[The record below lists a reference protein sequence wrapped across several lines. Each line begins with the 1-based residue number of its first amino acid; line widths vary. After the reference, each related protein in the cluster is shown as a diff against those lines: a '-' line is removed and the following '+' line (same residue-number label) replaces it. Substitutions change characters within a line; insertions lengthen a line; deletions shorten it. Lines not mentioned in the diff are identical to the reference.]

1 MAPRRLRPDGST
13 GPTGAVARLL
23 AFVAVAGLA
32 GVVAAAMVLP
42 LAAGAGALTRNAVSS
57 FESLPSNLDTPDLP
71 ERSVIQ
77 AADGSVL
84 ATIYYQN
91 RIEVPLDAVAPVMR
105 QAIVA
110 IEDERF
116 LEHSGVD
123 LRGTVRAVVSNAANP
138 GGSIQGGST
147 ITQQYVKNVLITQAT
162 SEEELQAAQG
172 RTPSRKLREIR
183 YALALERR
191 FTKEQILEKYL
202 NIVYFGG
209 GAYGVE
215 AAARRYFSKPASEL
229 NLAEAATI
237 AGIVQR
243 PTAFDPTRNPEQSER
258 RRNIV
263 LTKMTDLG
271 YITPT
276 QAAAA
281 RRISVES
288 ILQPSKPANGCTSS
302 YAPYFCE
309 YVVRT
314 IRTDP
319 AYGET
324 PAEREGLLRRGGLT
338 IRTTLD
344 PRAQQGATDAVTSY
358 IPVKDES
365 GRAAAI
371 TLVRPGTGDIVA
383 MTQNREWGLKGRGK
397 TTYNYSVDRDMG
409 GTIGMQAGSTFKV
422 FTLAAALEA
431 GLTPSERIDSP
442 NPKTFN
448 DFVNCQTG
456 EPFGPLTFRN
466 SGSSGFLDMWAA
478 TAFST
483 NTYFLTL
490 SERYGLCR
498 QAEIAEQM
506 GVNLASGGDL
516 LRVPTFTLGTME
528 VSPLSMAGAY
538 ATLANH
544 GEFCEPRPI
553 LEITDRSGN
562 TVPVAPTRCRQVI
575 DRGVADTIT
584 AVLTG
589 VIDGPLS
596 GRTGAAMSLPDRPA
610 AGKTGSTND
619 NAAIWFAGFTP
630 DLAGAVW
637 VGDPRGGFKYPMTN
651 VTINGQYYSYVTGGQ
666 IPGPIWRES
675 MMAALASSPPQ
686 DFQLQSPFG
695 IGPVRGNSGAFNP
708 PALTLPRPQAPRNV
722 TVNAAN
728 AEGTSIEISWD
739 PSPEVAVNTQPG
751 QPAYLPV
758 KPVRYTV
765 NLDQGGF
772 SCSVTASTGRMSCVI
787 DGLTPG
793 ERYRISVVGFS
804 PTGVSGDSASGPAW
818 RVPGGTVDPVE
829 PTPAPS
835 DPGEPVAPSPAPSD
849 PGEPVAPS
857 PAPTEP
863 GGPAPTTPA
872 PTPTPPPSTPTPTPS
887 ATPATGTSS

>member
-1 MAPRRLRPDGST
+1 VAPRRLRPDGST
-13 GPTGAVARLL
+13 GPIGAVGRLL
-23 AFVAVAGLA
+23 AFVVVAGLA
-32 GVVAAAMVLP
+32 GIVAAAMVLP
-42 LAAGAGALTRNAVSS
+42 LAAGAGALTRSAVDS
-57 FESLPSNLDTPDLP
+57 FESLPTSLDTPDLP

-91 RIEVPLDAVAPVMR
+91 RIEVPLAAVAPAMR

-123 LRGTVRAVVSNAANP
+123 LRGTVRAVVSNTSNP

-147 ITQQYVKNVLITQAT
+147 ITQQYVKNVLIAQAT
-162 SEEELQAAQG
+162 SEAELEAAQG

-191 FTKEQILEKYL
+191 FTKEQVLEKYL

-229 NLAEAATI
+229 TLVEAATI

-243 PTAFDPTRNPEQSER
+243 PSAFDPTRNPDLSER

-263 LTKMTDLG
+263 LAKMSELG
-271 YITPT
+271 YITST

-281 RRISVES
+281 RRVPIEDT
-288 ILQPSKPANGCTSS
+288 LNPSLPANGCTSS

-314 IRTDP
+314 LRSDP

-324 PAEREGLLRRGGLT
+324 PAEREAFLRRGGLT

-358 IPVKDES
+358 IPIKDES

-371 TLVRPGTGDIVA
+371 TLVRPGTGDIIA
-383 MTQNREWGLKGRGK
+383 MAQNREWGLKGRGK
-397 TTYNYSVDRDMG
+397 TTYNYNVDRDMG

-431 GLTPSERIDSP
+431 GQTPSERIDSP
-442 NPKTFN
+442 NPKVFN
-448 DFVNCQTG
+448 DFVNCETG
-456 EPFGPLTFRN
+456 VPFGPLTFRN
-466 SGSSGFLDMWAA
+466 SGSAGYLDMWQA

-490 SERYGLCR
+490 AEKYGLCR

-506 GVNLASGGDL
+506 GVYLGGGGDL
-516 LRVPTFTLGTME
+516 LRVPTFSLGTME

-538 ATLANH
+538 AAFANH
-544 GEFCEPRPI
+544 GEYCEPRPI
-553 LEITDRSGN
+553 LQITDRNGDDI
-562 TVPVAPTRCRQVI
+562 APAPPRCTQVI
-575 DRGVADTIT
+575 DRGVADSVAAI
-584 AVLTG
+584 LTG

-675 MMAALASSPPQ
+675 MMAALAGSPPK
-686 DFQLQSPFG
+686 DFQLESPWG
-695 IGPVRGNSGAFNP
+695 LGPVRGNSGTYSP
-708 PALTLPRPQAPRNV
+708 PAVSLPQAQAPRNV
-722 TVNAAN
+722 RVEAVSPD
-728 AEGTSIEISWD
+728 GTEIEISWD
-739 PSPEVAVNTQPG
+739 PSPETPVASQPG

-758 KPVRYTV
+758 KAVRYTASL
-765 NLDQGGF
+765 NKGGF
-772 SCSVTASTGRMSCVI
+772 SCNVTASSGRMSCVI
-787 DGLTPG
+787 RGLEPG
-793 ERYRISVVGFS
+793 ERYQISVVGYS
-804 PTGVSGDSASGPAW
+804 PTGQAGQAATGLAW
-818 RVPGGTVDPVE
+818 KVPGGSDPEPTEPVEPTPAPTEPVDPVEPTPAPPDPVDPVE

-835 DPGEPVAPSPAPSD
+835 DPVDPVEPEPAPS
-849 PGEPVAPS
+849 EPVVEESA
-857 PAPTEP
+857 EP
-863 GGPAPTTPA
+863 VSGDAG
-872 PTPTPPPSTPTPTPS
+872 
-887 ATPATGTSS
+887 

>member
-13 GPTGAVARLL
+13 GLSGGAARLL

-32 GVVAAAMVLP
+32 GIVAAAMVLP
-42 LAAGAGALTRNAVSS
+42 LAAGAGVLTRNAVNS

-77 AADGSVL
+77 AVDGSVL

-123 LRGTVRAVVSNAANP
+123 LRGTVRAIVSNAAGP
-138 GGSIQGGST
+138 EGSIQGGST
-147 ITQQYVKNVLITQAT
+147 ITQQYVKNVLITQAA
-162 SEEELQAAQG
+162 SEDELQAAQG

-229 NLAEAATI
+229 TLPEAATI

-243 PTAFDPTRNPEQSER
+243 PTAFDPTRNPRQSER

-263 LTKMTDLG
+263 LTKMTELG
-271 YITPT
+271 FITPT

-281 RRISVES
+281 RRVPLTT
-288 ILQPSKPANGCTSS
+288 ILNPSQPANGCTSS
-302 YAPYFCE
+302 SAPYFCE
-309 YVVRT
+309 FVVRT

-319 AYGET
+319 AYGQT
-324 PAEREGLLRRGGLT
+324 PAERENFLRRGGLT

-344 PRAQQGATDAVTSY
+344 PRAHRGAMDAVTSY
-358 IPVKDES
+358 IPIEDES

-383 MTQNREWGLKGRGK
+383 MAQNREWGLKGAGK
-397 TTYNYSVDRDMG
+397 TTYNYNVDRNMG
-409 GTIGMQAGSTFKV
+409 GTIGMQAGSTFKI
-422 FTLAAALEA
+422 FTLAAAIEA
-431 GLTPSERIDSP
+431 GLSPAERIDSP

-483 NTYFLTL
+483 NTYFLEL
-490 SERYGLCR
+490 SQRYGLCR
-498 QAEIAEQM
+498 QAEIAEAM
-506 GVNLASGGDL
+506 GVNLAGGGDL

-538 ATLANH
+538 AALANH
-544 GEFCEPRPI
+544 GEYCQPRPI
-553 LEITDRSGN
+553 VEITDRSGQS
-562 TVPVAPTRCRQVI
+562 VPVAPSRCRQVI

-619 NAAIWFAGFTP
+619 NAAIWFAGYTP

-637 VGDPRGGFKYPMTN
+637 VGDPRGGFRYPMTN
-651 VTINGQYYSYVTGGQ
+651 VTINGRYYSYVTGGQ

-686 DFQLQSPFG
+686 DFQLDSPFNV
-695 IGPVRGNSGAFNP
+695 GPVRGNSGTFIP
-708 PALTLPRPQAPRNV
+708 PSLPQPRPQAPGGV
-722 TVNAAN
+722 TVAAVNAP
-728 AEGTSIEISWD
+728 GTAIEVSWD
-739 PSPEVAVNTQPG
+739 PAPG
-751 QPAYLPV
+751 SDDA
-758 KPVRYTV
+758 PVRYTV
-765 NLDQGGF
+765 TLDQGGF
-772 SCSVTASTGRMSCVI
+772 SCTVAASTSRMSCVI
-787 DGLTPG
+787 RGLTPG
-793 ERYRISVVGFS
+793 ERYRISVVGVS
-804 PTGVSGDSASGPAW
+804 STGTSSLAASGPAY
-818 RVPGGTVDPVE
+818 RVPGGDRE
-829 PTPAPS
+829 P
-835 DPGEPVAPSPAPSD
+835 E
-849 PGEPVAPS
+849 
-857 PAPTEP
+857 PAPT
-863 GGPAPTTPA
+863 ATPR
-872 PTPTPPPSTPTPTPS
+872 PTPTPTPS
-887 ATPATGTSS
+887 PTAPAPSPTPTPTPTPTAPAPSPTPTPSPTASPQ